1 MAKSKLFFLLV
12 LIPLTYTPVHA
23 ASLCDT
29 GEANVFSF
37 QIKGKE
43 KYVSI
48 CEGKGGS
55 YLVYRFGSPKAIE
68 LSFPDQKDGTSWKAF
83 AFNGYQRP
91 GGATNDGMGDYSLS
105 FSKGAYTYTVFQQWR
120 DSDKS
125 YDIGVLVVSPKKS
138 ISIHGIEETQSGTLV
153 RLDGNAKLPNQ
164 ENP

>member
-1 MAKSKLFFLLV
+1 MIKSKLLFLLFFAPFV
-12 LIPLTYTPVHA
+12 YAPVHA
-23 ASLCDT
+23 ASLCSL
-29 GEANVFSF
+29 GETNVFSF

-48 CEGKGGS
+48 CEGKWGT
-55 YLVYRFGSPKAIE
+55 YLVYRFGSPNAIE
-68 LSFPDQKDGTSWKAF
+68 LSFPDQKDDASWKAF

-91 GGATNDGMGDYSLS
+91 GGAANDGMGDYSLS

-138 ISIHGIEETQSGTLV
+138 ISIHGIEDTQSGTLV

-164 ENP
+164 GNP